1 MKLSAHSRREA
12 EAMAL
17 PEVPHL
23 VVSISTPHEPPA
35 NIVPGVSSLGV
46 LKLQFYDMD
55 RIIEGYNDILKD
67 GMFNVK
73 HARLILDFVRSH
85 PDTQQVI
92 VHCDGGLSR
101 SPGVAAALA
110 HIVNGDDSELFQRHS
125 GLNRHV
131 YRTILDVHYG

>member
-17 PEVPHL
+17 PEAPHL

-35 NIVPGVSSLGV
+35 NIVPGVSTLGV

-67 GMFNVK
+67 GMFNAEQ
-73 HARLILDFVRSH
+73 ARLILDFVAAH
-85 PDTQQVI
+85 PGAQQVI

-101 SPGVAAALA
+101 ERGSRRGAGPHRQWRRLRALSEA
-110 HIVNGDDSELFQRHS
+110 LRPQPARLPDDP
-125 GLNRHV
+125 
-131 YRTILDVHYG
+131 